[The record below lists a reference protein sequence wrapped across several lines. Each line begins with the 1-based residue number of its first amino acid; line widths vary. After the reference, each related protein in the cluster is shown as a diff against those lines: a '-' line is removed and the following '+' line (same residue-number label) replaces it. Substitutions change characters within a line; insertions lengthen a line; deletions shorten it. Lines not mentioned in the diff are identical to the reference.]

1 MKYSSAEVNYAY
13 RSAYLTF
20 CNQYGSYLSYVGLD
34 TSKALDEQECRISDD
49 FDTWDDYFKDAAEKN
64 LVQVTAL
71 CDAAQ
76 KAGVTLDEDDQH
88 EIDEQFSYLELT
100 AKQYKYNSVQQVSAG
115 GLWQRRDQKGRAPY
129 ARAQRARHE
138 VLAAA
143 V

>member
-88 EIDEQFSYLELT
+88 EIDEQFPTSSSLPSSISTTPSASICRRPMAT
-100 AKQYKYNSVQQVSAG
+100 A
-115 GLWQRRDQKGRAPY
+115 
-129 ARAQRARHE
+129 
-138 VLAAA
+138 
-143 V
+143 

>member
-1 MKYSSAEVNYAY
+1 M
-13 RSAYLTF
+13 
-20 CNQYGSYLSYVGLD
+20 
-34 TSKALDEQECRISDD
+34 
-49 FDTWDDYFKDAAEKN
+49 
-64 LVQVTAL
+64 QVTAL

-100 AKQYKYNSVQQVSAG
+100 AKQYKYNSVSKYLQAAYGNGVT
-115 GLWQRRDQKGRAPY
+115 KGRAPY